1 MLVFDNNYDAII
13 LDSIHTPTVSDHVW
27 VLDLNERD
35 FMLTPLQVLEETIC
49 PTLELLIWGFKF
61 WLPANWNILVVDPET
76 QQLDVVEISEL
87 PGKEFSAFVYGP
99 RRPSTDSAVIQI
111 TDYLPNRR
119 NVGPSI
125 NKHHMLCHPISNDSW
140 VNVSPS
146 DTYNK
151 YLKNAIV
158 GDLI

>member
-1 MLVFDNNYDAII
+1 MLVFDNNNDVII

-27 VLDLNERD
+27 VLNLDALD

-49 PTLELLIWGFKF
+49 PTLELFIAGFKF
-61 WLPANWNILVVDPET
+61 CLPANWNILVVDSET

-87 PGKEFSAFVYGP
+87 PGKEFQAFVYGP
-99 RRPSTDSAVIQI
+99 KKHMPDSAVIQI
-111 TDYLPNRR
+111 TDYFPNRR

-125 NKHHMLCHPISNDSW
+125 NKHQMLCHPIAPDVW
-140 VNVSPS
+140 VNVSNS
-146 DTYNK
+146 DSYNK
-151 YLKNAIV
+151 YLKNMVV